1 MQGAM
6 RAHKRGNQTVPSRG
20 NCVSRRG
27 ERGESKK
34 KKGKVGDRR
43 GERGESKKKK
53 GKVGDRRGGPSES
66 YHHKPLSCP
75 LPDTHSFYS

>member
-27 ERGESKK
+27 EKR
-34 KKGKVGDRR
+34 
-43 GERGESKKKK
+43 ESKKKK
-53 GKVGDRRGGPSES
+53 GKVGDRRGGPYES
-66 YHHKPLSCP
+66 YHHKPLTCP
-75 LPDTHSFYS
+75 LPDTHSFYSTLISYFACNYC